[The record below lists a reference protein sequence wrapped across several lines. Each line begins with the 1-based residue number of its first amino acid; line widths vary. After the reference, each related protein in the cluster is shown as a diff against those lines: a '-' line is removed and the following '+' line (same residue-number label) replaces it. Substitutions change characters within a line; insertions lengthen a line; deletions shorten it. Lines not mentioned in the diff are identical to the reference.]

1 MIYTVFY
8 NDAPIKESKS
18 SHLFATQL
26 ARECYIDKGYEPSNL
41 VIKDE
46 LGKVHPNHLNDLQ

>member
-1 MIYTVFY
+1 MVYTVFY
-8 NDAPIKESKS
+8 NDAPIKESTS

-26 ARECYIDKGYEPSNL
+26 VRECYIDLGYEPSNL

-46 LGKVHPNHLNDLQ
+46 SGNVFPNHFND